1 MGTKWDLH
9 LAQFP
14 LCLQQLLVVLP
25 APHLTLE
32 VSAPSQACLVPWSQH
47 CHVQSDCFTSLA
59 HTLLPFMPWNN
70 LLVLRYCV
78 DYRLYLFQASIR
90 TAALWSCLFR
100 VPEDY
105 EENVLFPWEM
115 TQAFSPFTLTDFF
128 SLMLCIVWTVKYE
141 TERSYVLMSFRKCM
155 HYLAY
160 CRGRMGQVW
169 IIPYCRKTHSLF
181 CVIIKPA
188 STESFSLQ
196 VGNNTGL
203 LEATW

>member
-1 MGTKWDLH
+1 MYFSAYAYFLFFPSRGS
-9 LAQFP
+9 LAGFQSLKPEDKKTLWLKRHGVGGVKKIP
-14 LCLQQLLVVLP
+14 LPPFRWGQSEICTWPNFTFACSSSWVLP

-115 TQAFSPFTLTDFF
+115 TQPFSPFTLTDFF
-128 SLMLCIVWTVKYE
+128 FPDVVHCMNCKIWNWEKLCFN
-141 TERSYVLMSFRKCM
+141 VL
-155 HYLAY
+155 
-160 CRGRMGQVW
+160 
-169 IIPYCRKTHSLF
+169 
-181 CVIIKPA
+181 
-188 STESFSLQ
+188 
-196 VGNNTGL
+196 
-203 LEATW
+203 